1 MKLKE
6 ILNIEKAVMNLGNVL
21 LPTPEENRR
30 VYKLIKVIK
39 QEVEN
44 YDLQINKILQKY
56 GQQSE
61 NGSKYI
67 PKNSPNFDI
76 ALKEISALE
85 SMEINLDFKPIQT
98 DFNSLNLNAADAYN
112 LEKAKIIELKEGE

>member
-30 VYKLIKVIK
+30 VYKLIKVTK

-44 YDLQINKILQKY
+44 YDLQINKIVQKY
-56 GQQSE
+56 GQQAE

-67 PKNSPNFDI
+67 PKNSPNLDI

-85 SMEINLDFKPIQT
+85 SMEIDIEFKPIKINF
-98 DFNSLNLNAADAYN
+98 DSLGLCAADAYN